1 MLRLKKHWVVKSA
14 DSNACVSVLEANVRA
29 DPTREIRIEA
39 GKLLRP
45 TVPWIRGK
53 GQSHEPTDRIEGS
66 KKEKKLSRHGFW
78 RSNGSFG
85 GL

>member
-1 MLRLKKHWVVKSA
+1 MLRLKKHWVIKRA
-14 DSNACVSVLEANVRA
+14 DSNAGASVLEDDVRA
-29 DPTREIRIEA
+29 DPTRETRIEA

-53 GQSHEPTDRIEGS
+53 DQSHEPTVALKVQRRR
-66 KKEKKLSRHGFW
+66 KRCHRHGFW